1 MTRTGGPRQM
11 RAILCVAAF
20 AGSLLLVACGSSGS
34 ATESGGHKPQ
44 GRSRPLRSCPTGK
57 SGSVVTEDARTAT
70 ELVPPGAVSALV
82 CRYLRSDV
90 VVRGKTAQGH
100 LDEHRVSD
108 PRTVET
114 ISRLLASLPKPPN
127 GEYTCTEAGYS
138 LWYLVAFTYA
148 RGAPVFVEIRDVGSN
163 CAYVQDAGGN
173 LIFVPT
179 SPFLEKLDSLLP
191 RQRPAKVFG

>member
-11 RAILCVAAF
+11 RAILFVAAF
-20 AGSLLLVACGSSGS
+20 AGSLVLVACGSSGP
-34 ATESGGHKPQ
+34 ATESGGLKPQ
-44 GRSRPLRSCPTGK
+44 GRSRSLRSCPTGK
-57 SGSVVTEDARTAT
+57 SGSVVAEDATAAT

-82 CRYLRSDV
+82 CRYIRSDE
-90 VVRGKTAQGH
+90 VVRGKTAEGH

-114 ISRLLASLPKPPN
+114 ISRLLVSLPKPPK

-138 LWYLVAFTYA
+138 LRYLVAFTYA

-163 CAYVQDAGGN
+163 CAYVQGAGGN
-173 LIFVPT
+173 LLFVPT
-179 SPFLEKLDSLLP
+179 SPLLEKLDSVLP
-191 RQRPAKVFG
+191 RQRPVKGFG